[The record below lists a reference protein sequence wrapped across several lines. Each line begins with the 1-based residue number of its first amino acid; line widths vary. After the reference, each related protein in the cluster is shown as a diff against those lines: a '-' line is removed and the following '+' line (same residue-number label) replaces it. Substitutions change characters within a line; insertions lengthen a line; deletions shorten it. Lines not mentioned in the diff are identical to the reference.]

1 MMKLKHKIQISIANG
16 TTKKPVLKSGVKHIP
31 YRILTAL
38 FGEFTEVLVLTPGQ
52 SVAAVEIHEIKGESS
67 NEK

>member
-1 MMKLKHKIQISIANG
+1 MSLKHKVEISIANG
-16 TTKKPVLKSGVKHIP
+16 IKKKSVLKSEVKHIP

-52 SVAAVEIHEIKGESS
+52 SVEAVEIHELKGGSLNAE
-67 NEK
+67 